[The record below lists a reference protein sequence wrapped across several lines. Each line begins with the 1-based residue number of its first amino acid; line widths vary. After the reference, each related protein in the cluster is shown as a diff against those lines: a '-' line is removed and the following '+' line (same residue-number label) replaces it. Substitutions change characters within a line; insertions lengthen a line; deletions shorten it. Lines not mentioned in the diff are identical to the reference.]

1 MCTWHSSLVQTEV
14 SGERQDM
21 DITIVLMA
29 STPGCGKVWAS
40 GKQNNTK
47 EVKKIKKETSY
58 KQLESDED

>member
-1 MCTWHSSLVQTEV
+1 
-14 SGERQDM
+14 
-21 DITIVLMA
+21 MA

-58 KQLESDED
+58 KQLESDEDQEKV